1 MWDDITNPSQN
12 IYDYNDYTVE
22 VSYGK
27 IAFHTLLRIWFL
39 IHEGIEI
46 KPC

>member
-1 MWDDITNPSQN
+1 MSDEITNPSQN
-12 IYDYNDYTVE
+12 INDYTVE
-22 VSYGK
+22 VSYGI

-46 KPC
+46 RPC